1 MARKATGERKEQI
14 IETTR
19 DLIFS
24 RGFSNFTV
32 RTVAGLVGISEAA
45 VYRHFAGKEVL
56 LQALLDSLF
65 VPWRQSFNQIA
76 SGDNSVVE
84 RLIALAARHIEFL
97 LEKKLNPM
105 LFFSEAISPE
115 NPGLLKVLQT
125 NLLFFNQL
133 LQSLFKEGADKN
145 EFAPDLDVES
155 AAVCFIGIVQ
165 ASVIRWTIFQ
175 SDKLLKED
183 TIAKVQFFLNQ
194 TIKVAEK

>member
-1 MARKATGERKEQI
+1 MARKATGARKEQI

-19 DLIFS
+19 DLIFT

-45 VYRHFAGKEVL
+45 VYRHFASKEDL

-76 SGDNSVVE
+76 SEKSSVAE
-84 RLIALAARHIEFL
+84 RLVALAARHIEFL

-133 LQSLFKEGADKN
+133 LQSLFKEGAAKK
-145 EFAPDLDVES
+145 EFAVDLDVES
-155 AAVCFIGIVQ
+155 AAVCFLGIVQ
-165 ASVIRWTIFQ
+165 ASIIRWTVFQ
-175 SDKLLKED
+175 SDHLLKED
-183 TIAKVQFFLNQ
+183 TIAKVSFFLKQ
-194 TIKVAEK
+194 IVKVSVK